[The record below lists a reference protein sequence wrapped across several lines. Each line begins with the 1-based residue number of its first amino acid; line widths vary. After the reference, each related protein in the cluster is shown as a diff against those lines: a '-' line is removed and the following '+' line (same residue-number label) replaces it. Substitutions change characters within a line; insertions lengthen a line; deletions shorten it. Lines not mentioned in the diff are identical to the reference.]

1 MKKLLAVAAAGLVVI
16 AASQLVTTVAA
27 SNQSGQASI
36 TRRVAALEK
45 KVKVL
50 QSQMKA
56 VRADLA
62 CDRFVIGVSQVGNPA
77 AGAGYVY
84 TPDNGTTAY
93 LAPALD
99 LTPQGITPTA
109 WVQEVDSSCV
119 TSSPSHYKPA
129 HAGSRMSRR
138 APFELRSTR

>member
-27 SNQSGQASI
+27 SNKRGQASI
-36 TRRVAALEK
+36 ARRVAALER

-50 QSQMKA
+50 QAQE
-56 VRADLA
+56 RNYLA
-62 CDRFVIGVSQVGNPA
+62 CNHYVIPVTRVGNPA

-84 TPDNGTTAY
+84 TPDNGATAY
-93 LAPALD
+93 LVPAID
-99 LTPQGITPTA
+99 LTPQGVTPDA

-119 TSSPSHYKPA
+119 TSMPSHYRPSHIGA
-129 HAGSRMSRR
+129 RTAR
-138 APFELRSTR
+138 APFDLRSTR